1 MFFHI
6 IRLGINKELHVLIC
20 TTATEIT
27 VHVCSYGRS
36 RENNRLLAH
45 IKYFTPTKYLPDST
59 ISKVTC
65 SMTRRLEYC

>member
-6 IRLGINKELHVLIC
+6 IRLGMNKELHVSIC
-20 TTATEIT
+20 TTATE
-27 VHVCSYGRS
+27 VNVCVCSYGRS

-45 IKYFTPTKYLPDST
+45 TKYFTQTKYLPDFA